1 MPLEEV
7 KKSTT
12 RVIGSKQVKKALAK
26 GGVKKVYI
34 AADAE
39 HHIIE
44 PIKKLCQQYQVEF
57 VMAESMDALGRACGI
72 DVGSATVA
80 LLE

>member
-1 MPLEEV
+1 LPLEEV
-7 KKSTT
+7 KNNTA

-34 AADAE
+34 ASDAE

-44 PIKKLCQQYQVEF
+44 PIKKLCLQYQVEF
-57 VMAESMDALGRACGI
+57 EMVESMDVLGRSCGI

-80 LLE
+80 LL

>member
-7 KKSTT
+7 KNSDAK
-12 RVIGSKQVKKALAK
+12 VIGSKQVKKALAK
-26 GGVKKVYI
+26 GGVRKVYI

-44 PIKKLCQQYQVEF
+44 PLKKLCLQYQVEF
-57 VMAESMDALGRACGI
+57 EMAESMEALGRSCGI
-72 DVGSATVA
+72 DIGSATVA
-80 LLE
+80 LL

>member
-7 KKSTT
+7 KNSTT

-39 HHIIE
+39 HHIVE
-44 PIKKLCQQYQVEF
+44 PLKKLCQQQQVEF
-57 VMAESMDALGRACGI
+57 IMAESMVELGRACGI

-80 LLE
+80 LL